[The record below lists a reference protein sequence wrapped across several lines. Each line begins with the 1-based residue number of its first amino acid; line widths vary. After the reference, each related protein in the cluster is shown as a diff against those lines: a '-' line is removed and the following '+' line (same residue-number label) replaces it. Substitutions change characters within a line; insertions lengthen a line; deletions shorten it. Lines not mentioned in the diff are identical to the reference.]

1 MGRRSVDEIRTMRR
15 AGRVVAEMHD
25 RIRAAVRP
33 GVTTRQLDAIARVV
47 LAQRGATSNFL
58 GYRGYPAVICA
69 SANEVVVHGIPD
81 DEPLGEGDIVS
92 IDCGA
97 VVDGYHGDAAFTM
110 GVGAVDPAAQRLID
124 VTRRALE
131 AGIAELVAGRRLGD
145 LGYAVQSTVER
156 AGYDVV
162 REYVGHGI
170 GTQMH
175 EQPDVPNYGKP
186 GRGRKVAV
194 GDVLAVEPMACA
206 GSAETRVL
214 DDGWTVVTE
223 DGSLSAHW
231 EHTIAVTDDGPE
243 ILTLL

>member
-1 MGRRSVDEIRTMRR
+1 
-15 AGRVVAEMHD
+15 
-25 RIRAAVRP
+25 
-33 GVTTRQLDAIARVV
+33 
-47 LAQRGATSNFL
+47 
-58 GYRGYPAVICA
+58 
-69 SANEVVVHGIPD
+69 
-81 DEPLGEGDIVS
+81 
-92 IDCGA
+92 
-97 VVDGYHGDAAFTM
+97 M

-175 EQPDVPNYGKP
+175 ERPDVPNYGKP
-186 GRGRKVAV
+186 GRGRKLAV

-223 DGSLSAHW
+223 DGSLAAHW